1 MWLLLVVSGG
11 LPVSATD
18 DLGRLFFTPE
28 ERAALD
34 AAARPPSLPPAAEVP
49 AAAGLAPRVVPPA
62 TVTLDGV
69 LSGPAGAAHVWVNGQ
84 VGVPADLPVL
94 TGGSARL
101 QQGAL
106 ELDGGLEGPLVHL
119 KPGQTDRPVPGGVT
133 EAGRR
138 TPPPP

>member
-1 MWLLLVVSGG
+1 MWLLVLSGG
-11 LPVSATD
+11 LSVSAAD

-49 AAAGLAPRVVPPA
+49 AAAGLVPRVVPPA

-84 VGVPADLPVL
+84 GGVPADLPAL

-119 KPGQTDRPVPGGVT
+119 KPGQTYRPLPGGVT
-133 EAGRR
+133 AAGRR

>member
-1 MWLLLVVSGG
+1 MWLLVLSGG
-11 LPVSATD
+11 LSVSAAD

-28 ERAALD
+28 ERAAMD
-34 AAARPPSLPPAAEVP
+34 AAARTSSLPTAAEVP

-84 VGVPADLPVL
+84 LGVPADVPAL

-106 ELDGGLEGPLVHL
+106 EVDGGPAAPLVRL
-119 KPGQTDRPVPGGVT
+119 KPGQTYRPVPGGVT

>member
-1 MWLLLVVSGG
+1 MWLLVLSGG
-11 LPVSATD
+11 LSVSAAD

-84 VGVPADLPVL
+84 GGCRPICPRSPVVARVCNRGRSSWTAASRGRWCTSSPVRL
-94 TGGSARL
+94 TVRCQA
-101 QQGAL
+101 
-106 ELDGGLEGPLVHL
+106 V
-119 KPGQTDRPVPGGVT
+119 
-133 EAGRR
+133 
-138 TPPPP
+138 